1 VYIVGIAFILVGIS
15 FMINKF
21 VKIAGYL
28 MAIMLLIFI
37 LFVHVPNF
45 INRGSLEIRQL
56 ALISIL
62 KDLAIV
68 GFAMH
73 IAASA
78 HHQKLPIEESD

>member
-1 VYIVGIAFILVGIS
+1 
-15 FMINKF
+15 MINKF

-37 LFVHVPNF
+37 LFVHVPNS
-45 INRGSLEIRQL
+45 INGGSLEIRQL